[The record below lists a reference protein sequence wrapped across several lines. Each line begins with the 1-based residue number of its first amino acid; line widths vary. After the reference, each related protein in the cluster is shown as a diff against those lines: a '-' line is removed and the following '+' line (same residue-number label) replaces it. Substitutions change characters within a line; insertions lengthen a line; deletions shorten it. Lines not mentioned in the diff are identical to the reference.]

1 MVGGWCASTQSL
13 KNLDARSATRVKPIV
28 RVECRSRVHP
38 NESMQL
44 RNTHFPTFARI
55 VALALAA
62 GACEHSPTT
71 APIGGSQSNQTIA
84 PCSVTG
90 TLQLS
95 TSQAARVDCTN
106 GGTSLTLAGNGAS
119 YLVVPQ
125 FAVSLVTDVPT
136 TFQLVANTAASASVV
151 PKIGVQAALM
161 PVSIVTTGQ
170 HTGAAQRALD
180 RALRTRAASLVSA
193 GTWSPP
199 ASAAVAPSARATIVA
214 STIPSLGSVRSFRV
228 LSGAITGNSFT
239 TVNARLSFA
248 GSNVLIYL
256 DTLAP
261 AGGFT
266 AAQLQAFGTLFD
278 QTLYPIDTAS
288 FGPPSD
294 VDANGHVIML
304 MTPAVN
310 ALTKASDCATNGF
323 VGGFF
328 DEEDLGGSATDPNSN
343 HGEIFYSIVPDPS
356 GTVSCA
362 HSTSDVG
369 STVPATFLHELQ
381 HLISFSQHFV
391 VHNGSPEYG
400 WLDEGL
406 SIVAEELGSLYYEQK
421 CPGTACRSN
430 PAQLFPDS
438 SQGFVQDFLFD
449 SYEYAAGTDTSS
461 VTLHSDS
468 DGGFSWRG
476 GDWLLMRWLGD
487 QMPAGFYRRLDEN
500 TATGVANIESV
511 SGQTFPSLFA
521 NFGLS
526 LVTDSLPGFPRS
538 TAPAADRFVSR
549 NMRLLW
555 SRLFAADAA
564 DFPLP
569 FPIQILPISASST
582 TASMVPGT
590 NGYFRLDT
598 PAGASTV
605 TIQFTAPGGAAL
617 PASLKPQLSVFRLPP
632 GA

>member
-1 MVGGWCASTQSL
+1 MQPRT
-13 KNLDARSATRVKPIV
+13 TR
-28 RVECRSRVHP
+28 
-38 NESMQL
+38 
-44 RNTHFPTFARI
+44 FPTFAPV
-55 VALALAA
+55 VALALAV

-71 APIGGSQSNQTIA
+71 APSGGGLANETGS

-119 YLVVPQ
+119 YLIVPQ
-125 FAVSLVTDVPT
+125 FAVSLVPDAQTAFRLVASTSASSSLVPSTAAHAAIGGIRPSLVATGPT
-136 TFQLVANTAASASVV
+136 TGS
-151 PKIGVQAALM
+151 
-161 PVSIVTTGQ
+161 
-170 HTGAAQRALD
+170 AQRAFD
-180 RALRTRAASLVSA
+180 RSLRQRAASLVSA
-193 GTWSPP
+193 GTWTSPVS
-199 ASAAVAPSARATIVA
+199 ASIQPSARASVVA
-214 STIPSLGSVRSFRV
+214 PAIPSLGTVRSFRV
-228 LSGAITGNSFT
+228 LSGGLTGNSFT

-248 GSNVLIYL
+248 GTNVLVYL

-261 AGGFT
+261 AGGFS
-266 AAQLQAFGTLFD
+266 AAQLQAFGVLFD
-278 QTLYPIDTAS
+278 QTLYPIDTSS

-294 VDANGHVIML
+294 VDGNGRVIML
-304 MTPAVN
+304 MSPAVN
-310 ALTKASDCATNGF
+310 ALTKASDCQTNGF
-323 VGGFF
+323 VAGFF
-328 DEEDLGGSATDPNSN
+328 DEEDLGGGATDPNSN
-343 HGEIFYSIVPDPS
+343 HGEIFYSIVPDPAGS
-356 GTVSCA
+356 VSCA
-362 HSTSDVG
+362 HSASDVG
-369 STVPATFLHELQ
+369 FTVPATFLHELQ

-391 VHNGSPEYG
+391 VHNGPPEYG

-406 SIVAEELGSLYYEQK
+406 SIVAEELGSVYYEQK

-438 SQGFVQDFLFD
+438 SQGFVQDFLYD
-449 SYEYAAGTDTSS
+449 SYAYGAGSDSSS

-500 TATGVANIESV
+500 TATGVANIESA
-511 SGQTFPSLFA
+511 SGQTFPALFA

-526 LVTDSLPGFPRS
+526 LVTDSLPGFGRS

-555 SRLFAADAA
+555 SRLFAADPS
-564 DFPLP
+564 DFPVA
-569 FPIQILPISASST
+569 FPIQVVPISTSAASG
-582 TASMVPGT
+582 AMVPGT
-590 NGYFRLDT
+590 SGYFRLDT

-605 TIQFTAPGGAAL
+605 TVEFTAPAGSAL
-617 PASLKPQLSVFRLPP
+617 PVSLKPQLAVFRLPP